1 MLVETT
7 AAALYGGSDPVFA
20 QLRDQ
25 AADAITWGFFDSF
38 KDKLVDIG
46 KGVAN
51 NARQNVLGFSE
62 VSSTKLD
69 GQVAQYI
76 LTELANGNADFLKAL
91 SQIAHSTVRPAG
103 RVAAQVDSEVNAQI
117 QYTMWEKVKNFFSRK
132 KDAQTAS
139 ESAAIDKLLNAEV
152 SSYLTSQSEGVFD
165 DLKAKI
171 VRAQAD
177 DDNVNYEDLD
187 HDGIPDYLQ
196 HLRAEITVKDIND
209 AVAGYV
215 LSQGQWG
222 FDFGGLFNSIKNK
235 VSEVKDSVENNVNNL
250 KDGVMG
256 NINGLKDAA
265 IGQAMNA
272 IA

>member
-1 MLVETT
+1 
-7 AAALYGGSDPVFA
+7 
-20 QLRDQ
+20 
-25 AADAITWGFFDSF
+25 
-38 KDKLVDIG
+38 
-46 KGVAN
+46 
-51 NARQNVLGFSE
+51 
-62 VSSTKLD
+62 
-69 GQVAQYI
+69 
-76 LTELANGNADFLKAL
+76 
-91 SQIAHSTVRPAG
+91 
-103 RVAAQVDSEVNAQI
+103 
-117 QYTMWEKVKNFFSRK
+117 MWEKVKNFFSRK

-165 DLKAKI
+165 DLKSKI

-196 HLRAEITVKDIND
+196 HLRAEITEKDIND

-265 IGQAMNA
+265 MGQAMNA